1 MTAVVRRSLL
11 VATPLVLAVVL
22 LLHPQGGERVYEGVR
37 HDLTAWLGVHIAL
50 AVLAGLMALAAY
62 RLLDGLDSRAA
73 TISRR
78 ALGPFVVF
86 FIAWE
91 ATLGIGTGILVGHAN
106 GLPAGERAE
115 VAAAIQEFFN
125 NPLTGSFSVFGT
137 IGNTAWIVAMIAAA
151 LAFRGAGASR
161 ALTLLVGCSSVFV
174 LHDAGPIGA
183 FGLVSFAAAA
193 VLVERAGPSAYPAR
207 RTGTAPAGPSSASG
221 MGIGPL
227 PLASWSRMRSRRPTS
242 ISAGGASKRS
252 R

>member
-1 MTAVVRRSLL
+1 MPAVVRRSLL

-22 LLHPQGGERVYEGVR
+22 LLHPQGGERVYDGVR
-37 HDLTAWLGVHIAL
+37 HDLTTWLVVHIAL

-62 RLLDGLDSRAA
+62 RMLDGLDSRAA

-106 GLPAGERAE
+106 GLPAGERVE
-115 VAAAIQEFFN
+115 VAAAIQDFFN
-125 NPLTGSFSVFGT
+125 NPVTGSFSIFGT

-161 ALTLLVGCSSVFV
+161 LLTMLVGFSSVFV

-183 FGLVSFAAAA
+183 LGLVSFAAAA
-193 VLVERAGPSAYPAR
+193 VLLERAGPSAYTAR
-207 RTGTAPAGPSSASG
+207 RTGTAPADASSRAAWGSARCPASDAAGCGPGGRRRSPPA
-221 MGIGPL
+221 GPE
-227 PLASWSRMRSRRPTS
+227 RSR
-242 ISAGGASKRS
+242 
-252 R
+252 